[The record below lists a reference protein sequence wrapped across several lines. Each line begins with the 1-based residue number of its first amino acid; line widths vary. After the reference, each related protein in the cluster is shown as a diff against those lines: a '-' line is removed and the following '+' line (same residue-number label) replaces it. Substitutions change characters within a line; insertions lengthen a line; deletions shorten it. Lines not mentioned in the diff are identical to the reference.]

1 MRFLHLA
8 DLHIGKRVNEFS
20 MIPDQKHI
28 LNQILDIVKENSVDC
43 VLIAGDIY
51 DKPVPSAEA
60 VMLLDDFI
68 SNLKNMKVPV
78 VAISGNHDS
87 PERIGFGAKIMN
99 NSHIYMSRPFEKV
112 PEKVI
117 FQDEF
122 GPVNVYMLP
131 FIKPGN
137 VRSFYPDCDI
147 ADYDNAVKVVME
159 NTQVDCNERNILIAH
174 QFVMGGSMCDSEEI
188 SIGGVDQV
196 SASNFDKFDYVALG
210 HLHGPQK
217 IGRETIR
224 YSGTPLKYS
233 FSEIN
238 HKKSALIVDF
248 KEKGNI
254 TMEKIP
260 FEPVREM
267 REIAGTYDE
276 ITALDFYKDLN
287 VLDYYHITLK
297 DEEDVPNALGKLRT
311 IYPNIMKL
319 DYDNTRTRTNNIIT
333 NISDVQKK
341 TPLELFQEFYTLR
354 NNKEMSEEQ
363 SEMVSDL
370 IEKIWDKGGTV

>member
-20 MIPDQKHI
+20 MIEDQKYI
-28 LNQILDIVKENSVDC
+28 LNQILDIVRDYAVDC

-60 VMLLDDFI
+60 VVLFDDFI
-68 SNLKNMKVPV
+68 SNLKNMKVSV

-99 NSHIYMSRPFEKV
+99 KNGVYMSRPFEKT
-112 PEKVI
+112 PEKLVL
-117 FQDEF
+117 QDEF
-122 GPVNVYMLP
+122 GPVNIYMLP
-131 FIKPGN
+131 FIKPGI
-137 VRSFYPDCDI
+137 VRPFYPNCDI
-147 ADYDNAVKVVME
+147 SDYDKAVNVVME
-159 NTQVDCNERNILIAH
+159 NTQVNLDERNILMAH
-174 QFVMGGSMCDSEEI
+174 QFVMGGSLCDSEEI

-217 IGRETIR
+217 IERETIR

-248 KEKGNI
+248 KEKGSI
-254 TMEKIP
+254 EMEKIP
-260 FEPVREM
+260 FKPLREM
-267 REIAGTYDE
+267 REISGTYDE
-276 ITALDFYKDLN
+276 ITSLDFYKDLN

-297 DEEDVPNALGKLRT
+297 DEEDVPNALGKLRS

-319 DYDNTRTRTNNIIT
+319 DYDNTRTRMNNDIDDV
-333 NISDVQKK
+333 SDVENK
-341 TPLELFQEFYTLR
+341 TPLELFQEFYFMIH
-354 NNKEMSEEQ
+354 NKEMSKEQ
-363 SEMVSDL
+363 SDMVASL
-370 IEKIWDKGGTV
+370 IEKIWEEGGRE